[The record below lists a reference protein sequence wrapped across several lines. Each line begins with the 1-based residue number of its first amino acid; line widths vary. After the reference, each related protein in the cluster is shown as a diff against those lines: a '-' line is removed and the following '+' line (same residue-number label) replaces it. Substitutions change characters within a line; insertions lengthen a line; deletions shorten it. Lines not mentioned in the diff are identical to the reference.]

1 MYMVGFLV
9 QTDEAKGS
17 EHTMTIHVSISEA
30 KARLSRFVEQTAEE
44 DEQIVIE
51 SYGNPK
57 AVLIPYRDY
66 EQFIVWQETRR
77 RQQALDELQALKRQI
92 QARNV
97 ALSAQEG
104 EDLADLYARE
114 VIEGMIAEGKVK
126 YEIEEE

>member
-1 MYMVGFLV
+1 
-9 QTDEAKGS
+9 
-17 EHTMTIHVSISEA
+17 MTIHVSISEA

-51 SYGNPK
+51 SHGNPK

-66 EQFIVWQETRR
+66 EQFIAWQEIRR

-92 QARNV
+92 QARNQD
-97 ALSAQEG
+97 LSTQEG

>member
-1 MYMVGFLV
+1 
-9 QTDEAKGS
+9 
-17 EHTMTIHVSISEA
+17 MTIHVSISEA

-51 SYGNPK
+51 SHGNPK

-66 EQFIVWQETRR
+66 AQFLAWQETRR

-92 QARNV
+92 QARN
-97 ALSAQEG
+97 ADISTQDG

-114 VIEGMIAEGKVK
+114 VIDGMIAEGKVR
-126 YEIEEE
+126 YEIEDE